1 MYQDMDLDISVEY
14 TLVES
19 DNLNC
24 VHILVDTIDTDRQN
38 SQVDIDMS
46 QYRYDRDKLH
56 SSRKDLARTVWL
68 VRVRYAL
75 CWRERERWKKVEKFE
90 LARFDMCAR

>member
-56 SSRKDLARTVWL
+56 SSRKDLARTV
-68 VRVRYAL
+68 
-75 CWRERERWKKVEKFE
+75 
-90 LARFDMCAR
+90 